1 MVITSNG
8 ATKPLLNASTEA
20 IQRAVGGEFETAP
33 LMFSPKDGGF
43 YAFIICKNINPPKV
57 RNFVASCLLGFPIY
71 GDIVIVQPTIAGLW
85 ETLEPNFYNLIQKRV
100 YEINQTQER
109 YNMTVYS
116 RKEVMKLLGISA
128 PFFTKLIESGA
139 LTASVVGSK
148 YLITEEAIKKYLDST
163 ITNGIQEPRNPKLRK
178 AKKND

>member
-33 LMFSPKDGGF
+33 LVIPNACGI
-43 YAFIICKNINPPKV
+43 YAFILCKNINPPKV
-57 RNFVASCLLGFPIY
+57 RNYVASCLLGFPIY

-85 ETLEPNFYNLIQKRV
+85 ETIEPNLYHLIQKRV
-100 YEINQTQER
+100 YEINQTNER

-163 ITNGIQEPRNPKLRK
+163 IASGIQEPRNPKLRK